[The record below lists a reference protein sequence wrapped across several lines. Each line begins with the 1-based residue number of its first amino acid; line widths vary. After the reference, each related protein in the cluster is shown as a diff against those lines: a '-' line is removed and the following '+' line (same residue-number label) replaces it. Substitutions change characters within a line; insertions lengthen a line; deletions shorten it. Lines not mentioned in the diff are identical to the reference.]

1 MSEYFYPDHDS
12 EAFMKEINEWLAS
25 VAKVTEGKEPN
36 RPDFFKVEATDPISE
51 IFIKGKTFEEIVRT
65 VAAKHYRAPAT
76 FDGSEFWFFA
86 LP

>member
-12 EAFMKEINEWLAS
+12 EAFMKEINEWLAP
-25 VAKVTEGKEPN
+25 VAKVTQIDG
-36 RPDFFKVEATDPISE
+36 DLCDTFKAEATEPIDN
-51 IFIKGKTFEEIVRT
+51 ILIKGKTYQDIVRK

-76 FDGSEFWFFA
+76 FKDNEFWFFA